1 MAFPLVSSSLVF
13 KFCDL
18 FPILVFFLLLL
29 SDGGDAADTKKV
41 TNIGAIIDVSS
52 RIGKEEKT
60 AMQIYAENYNHH
72 SKTHKLSLYFQDPG
86 RDPFQ
91 VASAAGELIKEKKI
105 EVIVGMNKWEE
116 AALVA
121 TVGNQAKVP
130 VLSFSAPAI
139 TPPLMQSRWP
149 FLIEMANDGSAQ
161 TKCIADIVRAYSWR
175 RVVVIYEDDAYGS
188 DLGIL
193 ALLSEALQ
201 KVDSE
206 IEYRLVVPPF
216 SSLSDDP
223 KVFVHDELVKLQE
236 TTLSRVFIVL
246 QSSLSM
252 ATHLFREAENMGLKG
267 KETAW
272 IIAESVTSFLDLVD
286 DSVISSMTG
295 ALGIKTDYSSSTNSY
310 KDFYAQF
317 SKDFQAEYREE
328 VNPKPG
334 IYALRAYDSIMAIS
348 QAIERI
354 TSDNSGPDMLLE
366 NILLSK
372 FSGLSSEISFEAGK
386 LLQNPKFRI
395 VNVVGRGDEREKQE
409 NKRYKE
415 LDLWTPESGFHNGLV
430 IKKCGVKAAVSLAG
444 QATWPGNQK
453 QIPKGWAMPNETK
466 PLIIGVPGRTS
477 FHEFVKVEYGE
488 GPVEN
493 TDVDGWCIQVFK
505 MVLEN
510 LNYSLPYKFVPFNGS
525 YDELVCG
532 IANKTYDAVVGDVTI
547 LADRMEYVEFTQP
560 YAESGLSMI
569 VPAKPEG
576 SAWMFLKPFTWKM
589 WLVTCALMIYTMLI
603 LWFLEHRFNPDF
615 GGPLKNQIGTTLW
628 FTFSSLFFAH
638 REKLQSNL
646 TRVVVVVWL
655 FVVWI
660 LTSSYTANLSSILTV
675 QRLETVPDINWLR
688 NSNSKI
694 GCDDDSFVKAY
705 LEGVIKFKSENIVPV
720 QKEDN
725 YTGLFERKEIAAAF
739 LELPYEKVFINK
751 YCKSYTS
758 SRPTYRFGGFG
769 FVFQKGSPIARDF
782 SQSILRLFEH
792 GKLKKLEDEW
802 LTPSR
807 ECATDVPTSTT
818 ERLSLESF
826 WGLYLISG
834 VTSTICFL
842 ISLIRLLMSYQ
853 RQQEASGGNATPS
866 EKLSWKKAVR
876 IARYFYKGENNTPA
890 RAPTFART
898 KELDEWS
905 SSRWEVVSIS
915 DTQDN
920 IQASP
925 TTENE
930 MP

>member
-29 SDGGDAADTKKV
+29 SDGGDAADTNKV

-86 RDPFQ
+86 NDPFQ

-105 EVIVGMNKWEE
+105 KVIIGMNKWEE

-188 DLGIL
+188 DLGMS

-206 IEYRLVVPPF
+206 IEYRLVLPPF

-223 KVFVHDELVKLQE
+223 KVFVHEELMKLQE
-236 TTLSRVFIVL
+236 TTQSRVFIVL

-272 IIAESVTSFLDLVD
+272 IIAESVTSFLDSVD
-286 DSVISSMTG
+286 DSVISTMTG
-295 ALGIKTDYSSSTNSY
+295 ALGIKTGYSSSTNSY

-317 SKDFQAEYREE
+317 SKDFRAEYPEE

-348 QAIERI
+348 QAIER
-354 TSDNSGPDMLLE
+354 TRDNSSSDMLLE
-366 NILLSK
+366 NILLSN
-372 FSGLSSEISFEAGK
+372 FSGLSSEISFGAGK

-415 LDLWTPESGFHNGLV
+415 LDLWTPESGFHNDLV
-430 IKKCGVKAAVSLAG
+430 IKKCGVKAADRLAG
-444 QATWPGNQK
+444 PVIWPGNLK
-453 QIPKGWAMPNETK
+453 QIPKGWAMPNEMK

-477 FHEFVKVEYGE
+477 FHKFVKVEYGE
-488 GPVEN
+488 GPVVN

-510 LNYSLPYKFVPFNGS
+510 LNYSLPYRFVPFNGS

-576 SAWMFLKPFTWKM
+576 SGWMFLKPFTWEM

-603 LWFLEHRFNPDF
+603 LWFLEHRFDEDF
-615 GGPLKNQIGTTLW
+615 GGTLKDQIATTLW

-638 REKLQSNL
+638 KETLQSNL
-646 TRVVVVVWL
+646 TRVVVVIWL

-694 GCDDDSFVKAY
+694 GCDNDSFVKAY
-705 LEGVIKFKSENIVPV
+705 LEGVIKFKSENIVTV
-720 QKEDN
+720 LKEDD
-725 YTGLFERKEIAAAF
+725 YTELFESKKIAAAF

-751 YCKSYTS
+751 YCKAYTS
-758 SRPTYRFGGFG
+758 NRPTYRFGGFG

-782 SQSILRLFEH
+782 SQAILRLFEE
-792 GKLKKLEDEW
+792 GKLKKLEDAW

-807 ECATDVPTSTT
+807 ECATDVTPSTPD
-818 ERLSLESF
+818 RLSLESF
-826 WGLYLISG
+826 WGLYLMSG

-842 ISLIRLLMSYQ
+842 ISLIRLHKRYQ
-853 RQQEASGGNATPS
+853 PQQEAFGGNAAPRDRM
-866 EKLSWKKAVR
+866 SWKEAVR
-876 IARYFYKGENNTPA
+876 LARYFYKGENNIPA
-890 RAPTFART
+890 RVLTFART
-898 KELDEWS
+898 RELDEQ
-905 SSRWEVVSIS
+905 RVL
-915 DTQDN
+915 QGG
-920 IQASP
+920 
-925 TTENE
+925 